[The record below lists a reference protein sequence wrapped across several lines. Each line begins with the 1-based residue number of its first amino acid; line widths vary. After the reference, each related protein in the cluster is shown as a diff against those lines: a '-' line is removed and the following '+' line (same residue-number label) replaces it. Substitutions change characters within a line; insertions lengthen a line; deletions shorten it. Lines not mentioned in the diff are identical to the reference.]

1 MCEAIAY
8 RAGVMK
14 MAVRHLAANI
24 KSRYSTYLVEGRKEL
39 FFSSL
44 STALV
49 ISDKIETWN
58 QEETPFS
65 SQIVP
70 RGLSFAEVPYTAIH
84 KAPHAYSDQANP
96 LMGIQ

>member
-39 FFSSL
+39 F

-49 ISDKIETWN
+49 ISNKIETRN
-58 QEETPFS
+58 QEEIPFS
-65 SQIVP
+65 S
-70 RGLSFAEVPYTAIH
+70 
-84 KAPHAYSDQANP
+84 
-96 LMGIQ
+96 